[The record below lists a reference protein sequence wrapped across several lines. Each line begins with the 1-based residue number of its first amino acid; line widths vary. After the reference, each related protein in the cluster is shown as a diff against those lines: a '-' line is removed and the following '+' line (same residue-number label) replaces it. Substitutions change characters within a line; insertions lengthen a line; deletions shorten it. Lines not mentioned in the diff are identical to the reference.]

1 MRALKIMVV
10 VMAVLIVLG
19 TTGLVTA
26 IARRWSAPVAP
37 VTQLPAWV
45 SVALDEPVGT
55 HIVGIAAVRDRLA
68 VQLQGGGTDR
78 VVLID
83 PATGAEAGRV
93 SLSR

>member
-1 MRALKIMVV
+1 MRALKIVVV

-19 TTGLVTA
+19 TTGSGDCDRSPLVGA
-26 IARRWSAPVAP
+26 GCACRAGAR
-37 VTQLPAWV
+37 WV
-45 SVALDEPVGT
+45 SAALDEPVGT

-68 VQLQGGGTDR
+68 MQLQGGGVDR

-93 SLSR
+93 SLTR